1 MERLTYERLR
11 ETMYREHL
19 PSGLTVEV
27 VPKPGYHKR
36 YATFAA
42 RYGSVDNCFVPP
54 GAREETRVPDGI
66 AHFLEHKMF
75 EQADGNVFD
84 RFAAL
89 GASVNAATTYTST
102 TYLFSTSDHFNECL
116 ELLLNFVQQ
125 PWFTPESVRK
135 EQGIIAQEIRMYED
149 NPEWRLQDN
158 LMKALYHRHPVRIDI
173 AGTVESIQEI
183 DPDVLYLCH
192 RTFYHPA
199 NMVVLVV
206 GDVRPEEVIAQ
217 VSDNVGRRGYEP
229 RPAVVRRYPDEPP
242 TLHEQ
247 RRAERLRVSL
257 PLLALGFKDQPAAP
271 GRELL
276 ERATAIEIAL
286 RAIVGRSSDLYNR
299 LYDQGL
305 LDDSFGA
312 SYTGEVGYAHVI
324 MGGETREP
332 ERLADAL
339 RAGIEQARERGVS
352 AEDFERLR
360 RAALGSFIAALQSPE
375 LIAHQATADF
385 FRGFELF
392 DRYDVLKALTLD
404 QVNVR
409 LREVFAPEKC
419 AVSIIQPKQSGSPE
433 APAGRS

>member
-1 MERLTYERLR
+1 MERLVFERLR
-11 ETMYREHL
+11 ETVYREQL

-27 VPKPGYHKR
+27 VPKPGYRKH
-36 YATFAA
+36 YATFAT
-42 RYGSVDNCFVPP
+42 RYGSVDNCFVIP
-54 GAREETRVPDGI
+54 GERTEMRAPDGV

-75 EQADGNVFD
+75 EQADGNVFE

-102 TYLFSTSDHFNECL
+102 TYLFSTSEHFSECL

-158 LMKALYHRHPVRIDI
+158 LMKALYHHHPVRIDI
-173 AGTVESIQEI
+173 AGTVESIQRI
-183 DPDVLYLCH
+183 DPDILYLCH
-192 RTFYHPA
+192 RTFYHPG

-206 GDVRPEEVIAQ
+206 GDVGPEEVVAQ
-217 VSDNVGRRGYEP
+217 VSDNIGRRGYEP
-229 RPAVVRRYPDEPP
+229 RPPVERRYPAEPP
-242 TLHEQ
+242 APNE
-247 RRAERLRVSL
+247 RRRSERLRVSL
-257 PLLALGFKDQPAAP
+257 PLVALGFKDRPATP
-271 GRELL
+271 GPQLL
-276 ERATAIEIAL
+276 VRSTAVDLAL
-286 RAIVGRSSDLYNR
+286 RAILGRSSELYNA
-299 LYDQGL
+299 LYDEGL
-305 LDDSFGA
+305 IDDSFGA
-312 SYTGEVGYAHVI
+312 SYMAEVGYAHVI

-339 RAGIEQARERGVS
+339 RAGIGRARERGIP

-360 RAALGSFIAALQSPE
+360 RAALGNFIAALQSPE

-392 DRYDVLKALTLD
+392 DRYDVLKAITLE
-404 QVNVR
+404 QVNAG
-409 LREVFAPEKC
+409 LREVLDPEQC
-419 AVSIIQPKQSGSPE
+419 AVSIIEPK
-433 APAGRS
+433 